1 MRPELVIPSL
11 DKIRAARLRIAGI
24 AVRTPLVPVDLHDAP
39 FSQRLTNIPRD
50 VRLKLETA
58 QPIGSFKVRGAAN
71 AMAMATPESMTGG
84 VWTASAGNMAQGVA
98 YVARERRLPCRVIVP
113 EHAPRAKTDAVENL
127 GAEVVRVRY
136 ARWWNALLSHAYA
149 GMDGLMIHP
158 FADADVMAGN
168 GTIGLEIAEEFADV
182 DAVLVP
188 WGGGG
193 LAIGIAA
200 ALRGV
205 SPRAMV
211 YAVEVETA
219 APLTASLAAGAPVT
233 VPRTPTFI
241 DGMGSDRI
249 SGEIWPHVAGLIAG
263 TVVVTVAQVA
273 TALRLLVE
281 RTGVVAEGAGAA
293 ALAAAL
299 GGRVNGVEGVSL
311 DAERVACV
319 VSGGNIERGVVE
331 RILRGEV
338 P

>member
-1 MRPELVIPSL
+1 MLFRS
-11 DKIRAARLRIAGI
+11 
-24 AVRTPLVPVDLHDAP
+24 
-39 FSQRLTNIPRD
+39 
-50 VRLKLETA
+50 
-58 QPIGSFKVRGAAN
+58 
-71 AMAMATPESMTGG
+71 
-84 VWTASAGNMAQGVA
+84 
-98 YVARERRLPCRVIVP
+98 
-113 EHAPRAKTDAVENL
+113 
-127 GAEVVRVRY
+127 
-136 ARWWNALLSHAYA
+136 
-149 GMDGLMIHP
+149 
-158 FADADVMAGN
+158 
-168 GTIGLEIAEEFADV
+168 
-182 DAVLVP
+182 
-188 WGGGG
+188 
-193 LAIGIAA
+193 
-200 ALRGV
+200 
-205 SPRAMV
+205 
-211 YAVEVETA
+211 

-273 TALRLLVE
+273 AALRLLVE